1 VIKPKAQCVA
11 VLTCLFLTSCAA
23 KQPIAA
29 RPPVTVAKT
38 YPKQIPKE
46 GDFVIH
52 GCAVTKET
60 GNKADC
66 ICCHAVT
73 QLVVNSPEKTTIHC
87 R

>member
-1 VIKPKAQCVA
+1 MIKPKAQCA
-11 VLTCLFLTSCAA
+11 VVLACFFLTSCAA

-29 RPPVTVAKT
+29 KPPVIVVKT
-38 YPKQIPKE
+38 YPKQIPRE

-66 ICCHAVT
+66 ICRHAVT
-73 QLVVNSPEKTTIHC
+73 QLVVGSPEKTTMQC